1 MVMDQGNLQIEDKGL
16 KSTITWEFANLQKST
31 ELHLNQFVD
40 FISHSSFFTCANSES
55 WQNSRSIAVLHDS
68 LA

>member
-1 MVMDQGNLQIEDKGL
+1 MVMDQGNLQIEDKCL

-40 FISHSSFFTCANSES
+40 FISQRSFFTCAHSES
-55 WQNSRSIAVLHDS
+55 WQNFRSIAVLHGS
-68 LA
+68 LG

>member
-1 MVMDQGNLQIEDKGL
+1 MVMDKGNLQIEDKGL

-55 WQNSRSIAVLHDS
+55 WQNSRSIAILHDS

>member
-40 FISHSSFFTCANSES
+40 FISYSSLFTCVNSES
-55 WQNSRSIAVLHDS
+55 WQNSRSIAILHDS